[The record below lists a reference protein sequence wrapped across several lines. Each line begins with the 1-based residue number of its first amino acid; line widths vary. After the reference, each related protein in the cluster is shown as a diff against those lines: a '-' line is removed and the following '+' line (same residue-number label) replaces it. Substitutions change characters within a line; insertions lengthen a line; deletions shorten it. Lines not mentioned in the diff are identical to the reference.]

1 MSCTLRHRLAWLLVV
16 CLIATG
22 CTPSQPLY
30 LRDNGSLSHYLEQA
44 TQVEYPDVN
53 ASRLEEVA
61 QSKPPVTVIDPDFDS
76 FYDLTLEECVAIALQ
91 NSKVIR
97 GYGTP
102 SLQGSRISP
111 GIDSLTTGS
120 QGVGTFYSV
129 AIRETE
135 PGQLNIPGNLPQPSI
150 ITTNTGLDAN
160 QGVEA
165 ALAEFD
171 AQVSS
176 NLFWAKS
183 DEPRNNTLI
192 NPISPQVFD
201 QDQVTWQS
209 QIAKKT
215 AEGTQLFVRNS
226 NIYTANN
233 IPLQSEGGFQV
244 LPSWWRANLEVEAR
258 QPLLRGRGA
267 FINRL
272 PILVS
277 RIGTDQTIANLEA
290 QLQNMVTNVEIRY
303 WDLQAAYRN
312 LEAAK
317 QGRDAALKTW
327 RVIKNQFDTPP
338 ADVTIQQYAQASEQY
353 YFFEQQVV
361 DAFNTLLTAESN
373 LRWLLGIARSDG
385 QIIRPTDEPSLAPIA
400 FDYYASI
407 DEALLFRP
415 ELRQQR
421 WELKKRELAVAY
433 AKNGLLPEV
442 NATMLYRF
450 LGLGEDLASYDSP
463 PPVFPNPGSGA
474 YNELFEGRFQE
485 LQFGLEARANV
496 GFRRELANVRNA
508 QLKLAQEHARM
519 EDVELDVSRELGDAL
534 QAAAANYRA
543 LQIAFNR
550 WSYTTQELMHFDR
563 TIEVGVET
571 IDTVL
576 DAQRRNAQAEISF
589 YTALAEYN
597 KSIALVHRR
606 KGTILAYN
614 GIEFAEGPWTGK
626 AYYDAAELARR
637 RSASREVNYGWT
649 RPGVIS
655 QGPINPTIQGNSGC
669 ATGDCEV
676 PGAAM
681 PANLNAPTP
690 VEEISPTLESP
701 ENALPAPGEQTLRQ
715 PLRGPGNF
723 GVRPVSY
730 EEAVP
735 PDSKPLTSSPKSSAP
750 TRDPITTALGATALG
765 ATAPGATTREPFS
778 TSQFNWEKFGVDD
791 PSKAKPGIR
800 ATIKTD
806 GQ

>member
-1 MSCTLRHRLAWLLVV
+1 
-16 CLIATG
+16 
-22 CTPSQPLY
+22 
-30 LRDNGSLSHYLEQA
+30 
-44 TQVEYPDVN
+44 
-53 ASRLEEVA
+53 
-61 QSKPPVTVIDPDFDS
+61 
-76 FYDLTLEECVAIALQ
+76 
-91 NSKVIR
+91 
-97 GYGTP
+97 
-102 SLQGSRISP
+102 
-111 GIDSLTTGS
+111 
-120 QGVGTFYSV
+120 
-129 AIRETE
+129 
-135 PGQLNIPGNLPQPSI
+135 
-150 ITTNTGLDAN
+150 
-160 QGVEA
+160 
-165 ALAEFD
+165 
-171 AQVSS
+171 
-176 NLFWAKS
+176 
-183 DEPRNNTLI
+183 
-192 NPISPQVFD
+192 
-201 QDQVTWQS
+201 
-209 QIAKKT
+209 
-215 AEGTQLFVRNS
+215 
-226 NIYTANN
+226 
-233 IPLQSEGGFQV
+233 
-244 LPSWWRANLEVEAR
+244 
-258 QPLLRGRGA
+258 
-267 FINRL
+267 
-272 PILVS
+272 
-277 RIGTDQTIANLEA
+277 
-290 QLQNMVTNVEIRY
+290 
-303 WDLQAAYRN
+303 
-312 LEAAK
+312 
-317 QGRDAALKTW
+317 
-327 RVIKNQFDTPP
+327 VIKNQFDTPP

-361 DAFNTLLTAESN
+361 DAFNTLLSAESS

-400 FDYYASI
+400 FDYYASV

-450 LGLGEDLASYDSP
+450 LGLGDNLVSYDSP
-463 PPVFPNPGSGA
+463 PPVFPNPSSGA

-626 AYYDAAELARR
+626 AYHDAAELARR

-655 QGPINPTIQGNSGC
+655 QGPISATLDGGNGC
-669 ATGDCEV
+669 ATGDCGIPESI
-676 PGAAM
+676 
-681 PANLNAPTP
+681 PANLNNPTP
-690 VEEISPTLESP
+690 VEEISPSLESP
-701 ENALPAPGEQTLRQ
+701 ENALPAPGEQTLRH
-715 PLRGPGNF
+715 PLRNSLNSSIRQVG
-723 GVRPVSY
+723 Y
-730 EEAVP
+730 EEAVAP
-735 PDSKPLTSSPKSSAP
+735 AKPQNLRTIQGTEPA
-750 TRDPITTALGATALG
+750 RDPITSSLEATS
-765 ATAPGATTREPFS
+765 RESIS
-778 TSQFNWEKFGVDD
+778 TSQFNWEKFGVED

-806 GQ
+806 GK

>member
-1 MSCTLRHRLAWLLVV
+1 MSCPFRPRLALMLVA

-44 TQVEYPDVN
+44 TGVEYPDVES
-53 ASRLEEVA
+53 SRLEEVT
-61 QSKPPVTVIDPDFDS
+61 QVKPPVTVLDPDFES
-76 FYDLTLEECVAIALQ
+76 FYDLTLEECVSIALQ

-102 SLQGSRISP
+102 TLQGSRVSP
-111 GIDSLTTGS
+111 GLDTLTTGS

-135 PGQLNIPGNLPQPSI
+135 PGFLNIPGNLAQPSQ
-150 ITTNTGLDAN
+150 ITTNTALDSN

-176 NLFWAKS
+176 NIFWAKS
-183 DEPRNNTLI
+183 DEPRNNTPNNPI
-192 NPISPQVFD
+192 NPLVFN
-201 QDQVTWQS
+201 QDQFTWQN

-215 AEGTQLFVRNS
+215 AEGTQWFVRNL
-226 NIYTANN
+226 NQYTKNN
-233 IPLQSEGGFQV
+233 IPLKTQGGFQE
-244 LPSWWRANLEVEAR
+244 LPSWWRANFEVEGR

-267 FINRL
+267 FINRM
-272 PILVS
+272 PIIIS
-277 RIGTDQTIANLEA
+277 RIGADQAIANLES

-361 DAFNTLLTAESN
+361 EAFNTLLTAESN
-373 LRWLLGIARSDG
+373 LRWLMGISRSDG
-385 QIIRPTDEPSLAPIA
+385 QIIRPIDDPILAPIA
-400 FDYYASI
+400 FDFYASI
-407 DEALLFRP
+407 DEAMLLRP

-421 WELKKRELAVAY
+421 WELKKKELSVAY

-450 LGLGEDLASYDSP
+450 LGLGDQLITYDSP
-463 PPVFPNPGSGA
+463 PPFFPNARSGA
-474 YNELFEGRFQE
+474 YNELFEGRYQE

-508 QLKLAQEHARM
+508 QLKLAQEHARL
-519 EDVELDVSRELGDAL
+519 EEIELDVSRELGDAL
-534 QAAAANYRA
+534 QAAADNYRV

-614 GIEFAEGPWTGK
+614 GIEFSEGPWASK
-626 AYYDAAELARR
+626 AYYDSAELARR
-637 RSASREVNYGWT
+637 RAASREVNYGWT

-655 QGPINPTIQGNSGC
+655 QGPIDAGMYGTTGC
-669 ATGDCEV
+669 ANGDCGVPSEV
-676 PGAAM
+676 TM
-681 PANLNAPTP
+681 PAIPNSAPIEEVTP
-690 VEEISPTLESP
+690 SLEAP
-701 ENALPAPGEQTLRQ
+701 ENALPIPGDQTNSRPLGRPISDAIVQVGYSQ
-715 PLRGPGNF
+715 PLRGNQ
-723 GVRPVSY
+723 
-730 EEAVP
+730 
-735 PDSKPLTSSPKSSAP
+735 SPKAPSGPEPARDVNTTSLEAAANAPSAQM
-750 TRDPITTALGATALG
+750 
-765 ATAPGATTREPFS
+765 
-778 TSQFNWEKFGVDD
+778 SQFNWEKFGVAD
-791 PSKAKPGIR
+791 PNKVKPGVR

-806 GQ
+806 GQQ